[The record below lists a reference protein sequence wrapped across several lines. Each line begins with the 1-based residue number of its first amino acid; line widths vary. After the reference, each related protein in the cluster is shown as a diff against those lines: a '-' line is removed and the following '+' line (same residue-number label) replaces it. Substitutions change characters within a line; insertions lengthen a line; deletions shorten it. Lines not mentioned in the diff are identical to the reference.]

1 VTYNITTSSGSSL
14 LPNQKGTAVYQSGAW
29 KVGDASL
36 CGLLKLVPGSTA
48 PAACNSIG

>member
-1 VTYNITTSSGSSL
+1 VSYNITTSSGSSL
-14 LPNQKGTAVYQSGAW
+14 LPNQTGAAVYQDGIW

-36 CGLLKLVPGSTA
+36 CGLLKLVPGSTP